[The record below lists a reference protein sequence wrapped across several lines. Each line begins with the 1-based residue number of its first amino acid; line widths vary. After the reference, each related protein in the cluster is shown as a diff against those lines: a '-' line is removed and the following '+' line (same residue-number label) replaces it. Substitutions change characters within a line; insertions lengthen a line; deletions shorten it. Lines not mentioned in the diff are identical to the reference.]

1 MSPTAIALISASVLL
16 HVLWNTVA
24 KRRPTLAFFFV
35 GNLVGS
41 IAMLPV
47 ILVHAS
53 SLSALPGEVW
63 MLLAA
68 TGIAQTVYGLTLANA
83 YREEDLSVVYPLV
96 RSLGPAFVVL
106 GSFALGRSDAIGLAC
121 IVGVAIIFIGSAALG
136 MSNLRA
142 LGRRSLPRAGIRFSI
157 IAALGTAAYTL
168 IDDTGVHR
176 VLASE
181 ALAPHGNTPVRAAL
195 VYASFEGWATSL
207 GMGLWL
213 VRKSTHRQAV
223 REYTSPAALRDAGI
237 MGIGSYAAYALVLIA
252 MLYATDVSYV
262 AGFRQLS
269 VPIGA
274 AVGIL
279 WLGERLNRGRA
290 LGLLAM
296 LLGLLLIA
304 FD

>member
-1 MSPTAIALISASVLL
+1 MSLTAVALIAASVLL

-24 KRRPTLAFFFV
+24 KNRPTFAFFFV

-47 ILVHAS
+47 IFVHAS
-53 SLSALPGEVW
+53 VLSALPNEVW

-68 TGIAQTVYGLTLANA
+68 TGAAQTVYGLSLARA
-83 YREEDLSVVYPLV
+83 YRAEDLSVVYPLV

-106 GSFALGRSDAIGLAC
+106 GSFGLGRGDAIGWAC
-121 IVGVAIIFIGSAALG
+121 IVGVAVIFFASATLG
-136 MSNLRA
+136 MSNLHA
-142 LGRRSLPRAGIRFSI
+142 SGRRTLPRAGIRFCI

-168 IDDTGVHR
+168 IDDAGVHR
-176 VLASE
+176 VLASQ

-213 VRKSTHRQAV
+213 VRKSEHRQAV

-237 MGIGSYAAYALVLIA
+237 MGIGSYASYALVLIA
-252 MLYATDVSYV
+252 MLYASDVSYV

-279 WLGERLNRGRA
+279 LLGERLSRGRA
-290 LGLLAM
+290 LSLLAM
-296 LLGLLLIA
+296 LIGLLLIA
-304 FD
+304 FA